1 MYGRMGGIKDSVTSC
16 GMKGT
21 DLELLGFIKDRKFDA
36 FKECCL
42 LVVIGKALLIVG
54 FLLVWGLILHLDN
67 VVGSKLETLEKSF
80 MVK

>member
-1 MYGRMGGIKDSVTSC
+1 MLPVG
-16 GMKGT
+16 
-21 DLELLGFIKDRKFDA
+21 
-36 FKECCL
+36 

>member
-1 MYGRMGGIKDSVTSC
+1 MYGRVGGIKDSVTSS

-42 LVVIGKALLIVG
+42 LV
-54 FLLVWGLILHLDN
+54 WW
-67 VVGSKLETLEKSF
+67 
-80 MVK
+80 